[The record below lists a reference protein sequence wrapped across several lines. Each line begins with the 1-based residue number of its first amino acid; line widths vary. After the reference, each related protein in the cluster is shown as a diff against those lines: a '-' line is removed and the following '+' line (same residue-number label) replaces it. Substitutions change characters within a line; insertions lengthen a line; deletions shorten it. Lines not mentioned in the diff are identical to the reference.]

1 MSVHPL
7 AGTAR
12 RTMLF
17 SEIVSIAVDS
27 FRARKVRF
35 GLLTLGMVIGTASLI
50 MVVTIGL
57 TGKQYAL
64 HQIQAIGANMV
75 VAYWEGGSNAE
86 VSTGPRDD
94 LTVEDMKAVVEQ
106 VPGIQ
111 AASPMLELHD
121 RIAMGG
127 DKH

>member
-27 FRARKVRF
+27 FRTSKVRF
-35 GLLTLGMVIGTASLI
+35 ALTTLGMVIGTASLI

-86 VSTGPRDD
+86 VTTGPRHNF
-94 LTVEDMKAVVEQ
+94 TVEDIKTFVDQ
-106 VPGIQ
+106 VPSIQ
-111 AASPMLELHD
+111 AARPL
-121 RIAMGG
+121 
-127 DKH
+127 